1 MAHLLVLRKATAVQY
16 MKRFYLSNSPM
27 TYHPKE
33 IMPTALFLATKT
45 ENSYIPL
52 KDFASKFPKA
62 TPEDVLAPEFL
73 LTQGLR
79 FTFDVRHPYR
89 GLEGGYMELVGLA
102 NGNGITETSGQM
114 VSAQIQQDMMHLE
127 AVKNGSKVH
136 GSTGIVQ
143 RTEKSKAK
151 AKDILETSALLTD
164 TYFLYTPSQICLSAW
179 FLADEPLI
187 RFYLDTKFPTPSTLK
202 QKLLTTIYAC
212 AGLLRSSPSANP
224 EEAEMNE
231 LKRIDKK
238 LYMCRNPEKIDLVGI
253 NKAQKR
259 EGAENGLDEKVV
271 KKRKLER
278 EKSEKEAEDVFGPAL
293 ETAQR

>member
-1 MAHLLVLRKATAVQY
+1 

-33 IMPTALFLATKT
+33 IMPTALFLSTKT
-45 ENSYIPL
+45 ENSYRSL
-52 KDFASKFPKA
+52 TEFASKLPKA
-62 TPEDVLAPEFL
+62 TPEDVIAPEFL

-89 GLEGGYMELVGLA
+89 GLEGGYMELLAIA
-102 NGNGITETSGQM
+102 NGNGNPTPGGVTTSSELQKNLM
-114 VSAQIQQDMMHLE
+114 N
-127 AVKNGSKVH
+127 VKGENKVH
-136 GSTGIVQ
+136 GSVGAIAK
-143 RTEKSKAK
+143 RLEHSKAK
-151 AKDILETSALLTD
+151 AKDILKTSALLTD
-164 TYFLYTPSQICLSAW
+164 VYLLYTPSQIWLSAS
-179 FLADEPLI
+179 FLADEPLT
-187 RFYLDTKFPTPSTLK
+187 RFYIDTKFPAASELK
-202 QKLLTTIYAC
+202 AKLLSTTRAC

-224 EEAEMNE
+224 GEAEMSQ

-259 EGAENGLDEKVV
+259 DGGEEGPDEKVI

-293 ETAQR
+293 ATKQ